1 WRRWRRPMPLV
12 QLAVLTAGGAAMA
25 KAADDHEVSP
35 FAVLGGGA
43 LAVYLAAVALNVVG
57 GGAPG
62 ARAARAAVCAMA
74 VLAVAYLAMLKLDP
88 MMLEGIGL

>member
-1 WRRWRRPMPLV
+1 MPLV
-12 QLAVLTAGGAAMA
+12 QLAVLTAGGAALA

-35 FAVLGGGA
+35 FVVLGGGA
-43 LAVYLAAVALNVVG
+43 FAVYLVAVALNVVG
-57 GGAPG
+57 GAGAA

-74 VLAVAYLAMLKLDP
+74 VLGVAYLAMLGLDP